1 VRLLNKCAGVRALH
15 WYATRMLPFRASLFT
30 LILSLPPL
38 LGAVESRPLLDK
50 LPQNS
55 IQSAFQI
62 LRRDYIRRED
72 LSYEELNRAAL
83 QGLLER
89 LDFGAELVPAKSEEK
104 AVAPYVHAEF
114 LAPDVAYLRP
124 ETFAQGEG
132 ELFEKALKGTL
143 EKKAKHLIL
152 DLRAGGKG
160 LFEEAADVLQTFLP
174 SGELMFK
181 LKQLHSDDA
190 ELFIS
195 KSAPIWT
202 ERVVVLIDGET
213 GPAAE
218 AVAAVLHGQGRAL
231 LIGEKT
237 RGATVRYSDVGLD
250 ENTIL
255 RYASA
260 EMLLPDGTSRFK
272 VGLEPMF
279 KIVGSQKEKRL
290 AFEGSRGKSHLQ
302 YVNDRVRP
310 RFNERA
316 LVHDQ
321 HPELDDYVRR
331 SKGQSLPGDEGQTR
345 DVVTQ
350 RAIDFILAGDFGGA
364 SKIDWEPK
372 SNPAEGP
379 VENIPKAVPAN
390 PTLTNP
396 EP

>member
-1 VRLLNKCAGVRALH
+1 MSL
-15 WYATRMLPFRASLFT
+15 FRACLLT
-30 LILSLPPL
+30 PLLSLSSL
-38 LGAVESRPLLDK
+38 LPAAESRPLLDK

-89 LDFGAELVPAKSEEK
+89 LDFGAELVPAKSDENPL
-104 AVAPYVHAEF
+104 VPYVHAEF

-124 ETFAQGEG
+124 ETFTQGEG
-132 ELFEKALKGTL
+132 ALFETALKGIL

-160 LFEEAADVLQTFLP
+160 LFEEAAAVLQTFLP
-174 SGELMFK
+174 AGELMFK
-181 LKQLHSDDA
+181 MKQLHSDDA

-195 KSAPIWT
+195 KGSPLWT
-202 ERVVVLIDGET
+202 GRVVVLIDGET
-213 GPAAE
+213 GHAAE
-218 AVAAVLHGQGRAL
+218 AVAAVLHAQGRTL

-237 RGATVRYSDVGLD
+237 RGATVRYSDVTLD
-250 ENTIL
+250 DHTIL

-272 VGLEPMF
+272 VGLEPTF
-279 KIVGSQKEKRL
+279 NIVGNLKQKHL
-290 AFEGSRGKSHLQ
+290 AFEGSRGKSHLP

-321 HPELDDYVRR
+321 NPELDDYIRR

-350 RAIDFILAGDFGGA
+350 RAIDFILAGDFGSA
-364 SKIDWEPK
+364 SKIDWQPK
-372 SNPAEGP
+372 HNPAEGP
-379 VENIPKAVPAN
+379 VESIPKAVPAD
-390 PTLTNP
+390 PSATNP
-396 EP
+396 DQ

>member
-1 VRLLNKCAGVRALH
+1 MAAGIRARYG
-15 WYATRMLPFRASLFT
+15 YATGMLFFRACLLTSS
-30 LILSLPPL
+30 LILPSLLP
-38 LGAVESRPLLDK
+38 GAEARPLLDK

-62 LRRDYIRRED
+62 LRRDYIRKED

-89 LDFGAELVPAKSEEK
+89 LDFGAELVPSKSDEK
-104 AVAPYVHAEF
+104 PAVPYVHAEF

-132 ELFEKALKGTL
+132 AMFEAALKGIMD
-143 EKKAKHLIL
+143 KKARHLIL
-152 DLRAGGKG
+152 DLRAGGRG
-160 LFEEAADVLQTFLP
+160 TFEEAAAVLQTFLP
-174 SGELMFK
+174 AGELMFK
-181 LKQLHSDDA
+181 MKQLHSDEA

-195 KSAPIWT
+195 KSAPLWT
-202 ERVVVLIDGET
+202 GRVVVLIDGET
-213 GPAAE
+213 GHAAE
-218 AVAAVLHGQGRAL
+218 AVAAALHAQGRAL

-237 RGATVRYSDVGLD
+237 RGATVRYTDVTLD
-250 ENTIL
+250 DNTIL

-260 EMLLPDGTSRFK
+260 EMLLRDGTSRFK
-272 VGLEPMF
+272 VGLEPTYHV
-279 KIVGSQKEKRL
+279 VGSRKEKRL
-290 AFEGSRGKSHLQ
+290 AFEGSRGKSHLP

-321 HPELDDYVRR
+321 NPELDDYIRR

-350 RAIDFILAGDFGGA
+350 RAMDLILAGDFGQA
-364 SKIDWEPK
+364 SRLDWRPRAN
-372 SNPAEGP
+372 SAEGTLD
-379 VENIPKAVPAN
+379 NIPRAVPAN
-390 PTLTNP
+390 PSTALP

>member
-1 VRLLNKCAGVRALH
+1 MLAAMLLSRL
-15 WYATRMLPFRASLFT
+15 SLFT
-30 LILSLPPL
+30 LMMLPSLPAAEPK
-38 LGAVESRPLLDK
+38 ALLDK

-89 LDFGAELVPAKSEEK
+89 LDFGAELVPAKTEEK
-104 AVAPYVHAEF
+104 PAAPYVHAEF
-114 LAPDVAYLRP
+114 LAPDIAYLRP
-124 ETFAQGEG
+124 ESFAQGEG
-132 ELFEKALKGTL
+132 VLFETALKGIL

-152 DLRAGGKG
+152 DLRSGGTG
-160 LFEEAADVLQTFLP
+160 LFDEAAAVLQTFLP
-174 SGELMFK
+174 QGELMFK
-181 LKQLHSDDA
+181 MKQIHSDDA

-195 KSAPIWT
+195 KSSPLWT
-202 ERVVVLIDGET
+202 DRVVVLVDGET
-213 GPAAE
+213 GHAAE
-218 AVAAVLHGQGRAL
+218 TVAAVLHAQGRAL

-237 RGATVRYSDVGLD
+237 RGATVRYSDMTLD
-250 ENTIL
+250 ENTLL

-272 VGLEPMF
+272 VGLEPTF
-279 KIVGSQKEKRL
+279 PIVGNQKEKHL
-290 AFEGSRGKSHLQ
+290 AFAGSRGKSHLP

-316 LVHDQ
+316 LVHEQ
-321 HPELDDYVRR
+321 QPELDAYVRR

-350 RAIDFILAGDFGGA
+350 RAIDLLLAGDFGGA
-364 SKIDWEPK
+364 SKIDWKAKP
-372 SNPAEGP
+372 NPAEGP

-390 PTLTNP
+390 PVLP
-396 EP
+396 QP

>member
-1 VRLLNKCAGVRALH
+1 
-15 WYATRMLPFRASLFT
+15 MSFFRACLLT
-30 LILSLPPL
+30 PL
-38 LGAVESRPLLDK
+38 LTLPALLSAVESRPLLDK

-62 LRRDYIRRED
+62 LRRDYIRKED

-89 LDFGAELVPAKSEEK
+89 LDFGAELVPAKSDEK
-104 AVAPYVHAEF
+104 PAAPYVHSEF

-132 ELFEKALKGTL
+132 ALFEAALKGIL
-143 EKKAKHLIL
+143 DKKAKHLIL

-160 LFEEAADVLQTFLP
+160 TFEEAAAVLQTFLP
-174 SGELMFK
+174 AGEMMFK
-181 LKQLHSDDA
+181 MKQLHSDDA

-195 KSAPIWT
+195 KSSPLWT
-202 ERVVVLIDGET
+202 GRVVVLIDGET
-213 GPAAE
+213 GHAAE
-218 AVAAVLHGQGRAL
+218 AVAAALHAQGRTL

-237 RGATVRYSDVGLD
+237 RGATVRYSDVTLD
-250 ENTIL
+250 DNTIL

-272 VGLEPMF
+272 VGLEPTFTM
-279 KIVGSQKEKRL
+279 VGNQKQKHL
-290 AFEGSRGKSHLQ
+290 AFEGSRGKSQLP

-321 HPELDDYVRR
+321 NPELDDYIRR

-345 DVVTQ
+345 DAVTQ
-350 RAIDFILAGDFGGA
+350 RAMDLILAGDFGTA
-364 SKIDWEPK
+364 SKIDWQPK
-372 SNPAEGP
+372 NSPAEGP
-379 VENIPKAVPAN
+379 VENIPRAVPAN
-390 PTLTNP
+390 PSNTNP
-396 EP
+396 QP

>member
-1 VRLLNKCAGVRALH
+1 MDAGIQARSRYVGVMSL
-15 WYATRMLPFRASLFT
+15 FRARLFISMLFLPSL
-30 LILSLPPL
+30 LP
-38 LGAVESRPLLDK
+38 AAESRPLLDK

-89 LDFGAELVPAKSEEK
+89 LDFGAELVSTKAEEK
-104 AVAPYVHAEF
+104 PAAPYVHAEF

-132 ELFEKALKGTL
+132 ALFEAALKGTL

-152 DLRAGGKG
+152 DLRAGGEG
-160 LFEEAADVLQTFLP
+160 LFEEAAAVLQAFLP

-181 LKQLHSDDA
+181 MKQLHSDDA

-195 KSAPIWT
+195 KSAPLWT
-202 ERVVVLIDGET
+202 GRVIVLIDGET
-213 GPAAE
+213 GHAAE
-218 AVAAVLHGQGRAL
+218 AVAAVLHAQARAL

-237 RGATVRYSDVGLD
+237 RGATVRYSDVTLD

-272 VGLEPMF
+272 VGLEPTF
-279 KIVGSQKEKRL
+279 RIIGSQKEKRL
-290 AFEGSRGKSHLQ
+290 AFEGSRGKSHLP

-321 HPELDDYVRR
+321 NPELDDYVRR
-331 SKGQSLPGDEGQTR
+331 SKGLSLPGDEGQTR

-350 RAIDFILAGDFGGA
+350 RAIDFVLAGDFGGE
-364 SKIDWEPK
+364 SKIDWKPK
-372 SNPAEGP
+372 GNPADGP
-379 VENIPKAVPAN
+379 VEDIPKAVPAN
-390 PTLTNP
+390 PSSTL